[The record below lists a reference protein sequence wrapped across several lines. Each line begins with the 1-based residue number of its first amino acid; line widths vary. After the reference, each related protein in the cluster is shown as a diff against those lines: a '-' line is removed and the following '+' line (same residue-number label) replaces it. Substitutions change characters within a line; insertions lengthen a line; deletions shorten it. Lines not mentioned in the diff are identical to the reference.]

1 MKKVKDFIIRKIDD
15 EYIMIPTGQT
25 TEEFNGIIS
34 LTETAAFIYNHI
46 EEVTSFDSLIEL
58 IIAEYDIDKK
68 TAAEDAYIFINQ
80 LLYNRMIEL
89 TSKEENW

>member
-34 LTETAAFIYNHI
+34 LTETAAFIYDHI

-58 IIAEYDIDKK
+58 IIAEYDIDKN